1 MSGILHSGHCL
12 NYRLCWWAHRHKNS
26 LEAPPQKC
34 VVFLAKG
41 SMLKCILIVDDNERL
56 RHLIRD
62 MLEGESGFEVCG
74 EAVDGYD
81 AIEKA
86 ERLKPD
92 LIILDMSM
100 PRMNGIEAAPRLK
113 KILPETPIVMFTS
126 YEAAL
131 EGFDVHKVGIDMV
144 VPKDNLLLLVET
156 VQGLLEEV

>member
-1 MSGILHSGHCL
+1 
-12 NYRLCWWAHRHKNS
+12 
-26 LEAPPQKC
+26 
-34 VVFLAKG
+34 
-41 SMLKCILIVDDNERL
+41 MLKCILIVDDNARI
-56 RHLIRD
+56 RRLIRD
-62 MLEGESGFEVCG
+62 LLERESGFEVCG

-86 ERLKPD
+86 QRLKPD

-113 KILPETPIVMFTS
+113 KILPKTPIVVCTS

-131 EGFDVHKVGIDMV
+131 EGFDVRKLGIDIV
-144 VPKDNLLLLVET
+144 VPKDNLSLLLEI